1 MRTQADDLKD
11 EIKRLELALYYSS
24 NSSKHNEIYNKICVA
39 KDMLQN
45 IQ

>member
-24 NSSKHNEIYNKICVA
+24 NASKHNEIYNKICVA
-39 KDMLQN
+39 KDILQN